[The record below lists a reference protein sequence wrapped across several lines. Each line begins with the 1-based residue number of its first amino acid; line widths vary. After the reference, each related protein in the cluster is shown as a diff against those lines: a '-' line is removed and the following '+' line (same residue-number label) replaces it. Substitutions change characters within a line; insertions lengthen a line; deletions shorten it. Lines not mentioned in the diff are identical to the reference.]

1 MKNSKFKIQNSKLI
15 RSKHKETIS
24 NTQKKAILQ
33 PRNSFRYYIGN
44 ILMFSALAI
53 LFFVYYPFIR
63 LYLDPPKI
71 SENLPSKGYFIQIP
85 KIGAQAP
92 IILNVDPWN
101 SKDYLQKLTQGVA
114 HAQNTALPWEKGTS
128 FLFAHSSDV
137 PWRISRYNTV
147 FFRLGEL
154 KKGDEIFIIKN
165 GEKLKYKVVDK
176 KEVWPSEVEYLTET
190 SKDQLILQTCTPIGT
205 DLKRLLIFAVSNN

>member
-1 MKNSKFKIQNSKLI
+1 MKKTKVRKSKKSLKLI
-15 RSKHKETIS
+15 TK
-24 NTQKKAILQ
+24 QKNIKQVKTVIQ
-33 PRNSFRYYIGN
+33 PQNKFRYYIGN

-71 SENLPSKGYFIQIP
+71 SENLPKVGYFVQIP

-92 IILNVDPWN
+92 IILNVDPW
-101 SKDYLQKLTQGVA
+101 SKKEYLQKLTQGVA
-114 HAQNTALPWEKGTS
+114 HAENTALPWENGTS

-154 KKGDEIFIIKN
+154 NKGDDIYVIKN
-165 GEKLKYKVVDK
+165 GEKLVFKVIDK
-176 KEVWPSEVEYLTET
+176 KEVWPSEVEYLQET

-205 DLKRLLIFAVSNN
+205 DLKRLLIFAVRQ

>member
-92 IILNVDPWN
+92 LILNVNPWD
-101 SKDYLQKLTQGVA
+101 KKEYLQKLTQGVA
-114 HAQNTALPWEKGTS
+114 HAKNTALPWEKGTS

>member
-1 MKNSKFKIQNSKLI
+1 MKKIKKIRHKKNSKQ
-15 RSKHKETIS
+15 KE
-24 NTQKKAILQ
+24 KPVLQ
-33 PRNSFRYYIGN
+33 PRNQLRYYIGN
-44 ILMFSALAI
+44 ALMFGALAI

-71 SENLPSKGYFIQIP
+71 DPNPPETGIFIQIP

-92 IILNVDPWN
+92 IILDVDPWN
-101 SKDYLQKLTQGVA
+101 SKEYLKKLTEGVA
-114 HAQNTALPWEKGTS
+114 HAKDTSLPWEEGTS

-154 KKGDEIFIIKN
+154 NKGDEIFVIKN
-165 GEKLKYKVVDK
+165 GEKLVYKVTDK
-176 KEVWPSEVEYLTET
+176 KEVWPNEVEFLKNI
-190 SKDQLILQTCTPIGT
+190 SKNQLILQTCTPIGT
-205 DLKRLLIFAVSNN
+205 DLKRLLIFAKSTN